1 MHVSC
6 LVKTVVNTI
15 RSKVQLL
22 KHTTRSSNRAH
33 KLPNV
38 TATGV
43 RADRVISKNNIT
55 FYIDTRVRTIPVDK
69 LTMVGTIFIKENLSN
84 FLGGTEKA

>member
-1 MHVSC
+1 M
-6 LVKTVVNTI
+6 VNTI

-22 KHTTRSSNRAH
+22 KHTTRSSNRGVH
-33 KLPNV
+33 KLPNM
-38 TATGV
+38 ATMGI
-43 RADRVISKNNIT
+43 RADIAISKNNIT

-84 FLGGTEKA
+84 FLGGTKKA